1 MSEGQGEQGAG
12 MDHGASGWRGQ
23 GLGAIWGVLE
33 HQCRGFE
40 VGERTRVPE
49 HFGRGA
55 QGPASLHRALG
66 CRDRVLHHFARFWN
80 GALCGDGARVPQ
92 PFGMGEPAVPQHLA
106 GLRGAHRR
114 ALQTGQ
120 PGLCCPGTD
129 SLSHPVQLRF
139 AALKGDLPLC
149 TRETDILA
157 VPRGL
162 STAHL
167 PQDGWWD
174 GAASR
179 TLDAVCGMSPCV
191 ASGAGTS
198 GGPWGPN
205 KVQMKWSHEAAFP
218 V

>member
-55 QGPASLHRALG
+55 QGPASPCRALGWRGWGPGALWDGGTGCPASLHRALG
-66 CRDRVLHHFARFWN
+66 CLDRVLHHFTRFWN

-92 PFGMGEPAVPQHLA
+92 PFRMGEPAVPQHLA

-139 AALKGDLPLC
+139 AAHKGDLPLC

-157 VPRGL
+157 VPSCL

-167 PQDGWWD
+167 PQDG
-174 GAASR
+174 
-179 TLDAVCGMSPCV
+179 
-191 ASGAGTS
+191 
-198 GGPWGPN
+198 
-205 KVQMKWSHEAAFP
+205 
-218 V
+218 